1 MPVFSSGEF
10 IRRCDRVI
18 LSHCDKVT
26 LSHCH
31 IVTGPPA
38 RDDGYVE
45 NRVVGVR
52 LHEPVHRDQRRG
64 ERQASTWR
72 SRWWWRWVRVWDFST
87 CSTSSECVVGPV
99 IHLVEP
105 VRRVWKFPLKDPS
118 FQVIAKHRLSDR
130 YLIVRKTNRIVGIPQ
145 IEVEGNTPHYNQP

>member
-1 MPVFSSGEF
+1 MNPCTEIRGE
-10 IRRCDRVI
+10 
-18 LSHCDKVT
+18 
-26 LSHCH
+26 
-31 IVTGPPA
+31 
-38 RDDGYVE
+38 E
-45 NRVVGVR
+45 NVR
-52 LHEPVHRDQRRG
+52 LRPGDRDGG
-64 ERQASTWR
+64 EAE
-72 SRWWWRWVRVWDFST
+72 VVEGCST

-145 IEVEGNTPHYNQP
+145 IEVEGNTPHYDQP